1 MTLSKRFVKDW
12 MTPDPI
18 TVTSSTSVPQ
28 VHEMMQT
35 YKIRHIPVVN
45 EGELVAI
52 VSYGDIRAAN
62 PSDASGLSIYELN
75 FLLKNLDIK
84 DLMTENPVT
93 VDADSLISEAARIML
108 EKKFGGLP
116 VMQEGKL
123 VGIVTESDIFR
134 VVIDVFN

>member
-35 YKIRHIPVVN
+35 YKIRHIPVVD

-52 VSYGDIRAAN
+52 VSFGDIRSAN

-93 VDADSLISEAARIML
+93 VDAESLISEAARIML

-134 VVIDVFN
+134 VVIDAFS